1 MNNKLRSAALI
12 GSLLMTVTAAVPGG
26 AVAED
31 ALPARTYGGIPF
43 MNGGVGVDEAQFMRS
58 VARNYSLRLQFA
70 GKSRE
75 FVADVSAAIT
85 DSRGETVFKV
95 DGIGPLLYLNPP
107 PGRYKVSASFNG
119 VTQTRE
125 VNVPQK
131 GGIDLVFVWNAP
143 SSEPIAPPEPS
154 GEMTR

>member
-75 FVADVSAAIT
+75 FVADVSASGIEHDAAVSGAFSGGPILNSKAEVLGVATPGYMPLGFTSDRIT
-85 DSRGETVFKV
+85 FSPPIRAACEKILKCPANATEGGGAGE
-95 DGIGPLLYLNPP
+95 
-107 PGRYKVSASFNG
+107 R
-119 VTQTRE
+119 R
-125 VNVPQK
+125 
-131 GGIDLVFVWNAP
+131 
-143 SSEPIAPPEPS
+143 
-154 GEMTR
+154 